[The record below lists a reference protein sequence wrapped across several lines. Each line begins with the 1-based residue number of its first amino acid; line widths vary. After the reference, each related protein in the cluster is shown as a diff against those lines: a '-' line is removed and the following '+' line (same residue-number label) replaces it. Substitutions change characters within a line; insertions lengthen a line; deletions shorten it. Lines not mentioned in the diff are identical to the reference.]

1 MKFIGAHVSIAK
13 GVQNAPINAAK
24 IGANAFAMFTR
35 NQRQWNAKP
44 YTDKSVEEFK
54 QNVRNF
60 GFDTKHI
67 LPHASYLINLCSPDK
82 NKLYLSREAFID
94 EIKRVEQL
102 GLKFL
107 NVHPGA
113 HLNRISISE
122 CIDLMVESIEIALE
136 ASKNVTVVL
145 EITAGEGTVYGY
157 RFEQLASIIDK
168 VKDKSRIGVC
178 LDTCHMFAAG
188 YNIRNYDSYR
198 NTMNE
203 FDKIIGTNYLKGMH
217 LNDSKH
223 PLGSRKDRHE
233 SIGKG
238 FIGLDAFKFIMKDPR
253 TDNIPLILET
263 PKNEIWKEE
272 IELLRKFLVHRQL

>member
-13 GVQNAPINAAK
+13 GVQNAPINAAEIK
-24 IGANAFAMFTR
+24 ANAFAMFTK

-44 YTDKSVEEFK
+44 YTEKNIQEFK
-54 QNVRNF
+54 QNIKNL
-60 GFDTKHI
+60 GFDPEYI
-67 LPHASYLINLCSPDK
+67 LPHASYLINLCSPDR
-82 NKLYLSREAFID
+82 NKLELSRKALVD
-94 EIKRVEQL
+94 EIRRVEQL

-113 HLNRISISE
+113 HLNRITIPE
-122 CIDLMVESIEIALE
+122 CINLMAESIEIALD
-136 ASKNVTVVL
+136 SSRDITMVL

-157 RFEQLASIIDK
+157 RFEQLALVIDK
-168 VKDKSRIGVC
+168 IKDKKRIGVC
-178 LDTCHMFAAG
+178 LDTCHMFASG
-188 YNIRNYDSYR
+188 YDIRNSNSYEKV
-198 NTMNE
+198 MEE
-203 FDKIIGTNYLKGMH
+203 FDKIIDISYLKGMH

-238 FIGLDAFKFIMKDPR
+238 FIGLDAFKCIIKDKR

-263 PKNEIWKEE
+263 PNRSLWKDE
-272 IELLRKFLVHRQL
+272 IEILRSFIHT

>member
-24 IGANAFAMFTR
+24 IRAKAFAMFTK

-44 YTDKSVEEFK
+44 YTDKNIEEFK
-54 QNVRNF
+54 QNIKNL
-60 GFDTKHI
+60 GFDPEYI

-82 NKLYLSREAFID
+82 NKLELSRKTFVE

-113 HLNRISISE
+113 HLNRITIPK
-122 CIDLMVESIEIALE
+122 CINLMSKSIEIALKN
-136 ASKNVTVVL
+136 SKNVTVVL

-157 RFEQLASIIDK
+157 RFEHLASIINK
-168 VKDKSRIGVC
+168 VKDKNRIGVC

-188 YNIRNYDSYR
+188 YDIRDSNSYAKA
-198 NTMNE
+198 MDE
-203 FDKIIGTNYLKGMH
+203 FDKIIGVSYLKGMH

-238 FIGLDAFKFIMKDPR
+238 FIGLEAFKCIVQDKR

-263 PKNEIWKEE
+263 PNNSIWKQE
-272 IELLRKFLVHRQL
+272 IELLYSFETL

>member
-24 IGANAFAMFTR
+24 IGAKAFAMFTR

-44 YTDKSVEEFK
+44 YTDKNIEEFR
-54 QNVRNF
+54 QNVKNL

-67 LPHASYLINLCSPDK
+67 LPHASYLINLCSPHKDK
-82 NKLYLSREAFID
+82 LELSRKAFVD
-94 EIKRVEQL
+94 EVKRVEQL

-113 HLNRISISE
+113 HLNKITVQE
-122 CIDLMVESIEIALE
+122 CINIMAESIEIALE
-136 ASKNVTVVL
+136 NSKNVTVVL

-157 RFEQLASIIDK
+157 NFEHLASIIDK
-168 VKDKSRIGVC
+168 VKNKDRIGVC

-188 YNIRNYDSYR
+188 YDIRDSGSYTK
-198 NTMNE
+198 TMNE
-203 FDKIIGTNYLKGMH
+203 FDKIIGETYLKGMH

-238 FIGLDAFKFIMKDPR
+238 FIGLEAFKCIVQDKR

-263 PKNEIWKEE
+263 PNNSIWKQE
-272 IELLRKFLVHRQL
+272 IGLLCSFETL

>member
-24 IGANAFAMFTR
+24 IKANAFAMFTR

-44 YTDKSVEEFK
+44 YTERNIQEFK
-54 QNVRNF
+54 QNIKNL
-60 GFDTKHI
+60 GFDPEYI
-67 LPHASYLINLCSPDK
+67 LPHASYLINLCSPDR
-82 NKLYLSREAFID
+82 NKLELSRKAFVD
-94 EIKRVEQL
+94 EVKRVEQL

-113 HLNRISISE
+113 HLNRITIPE
-122 CIDLMVESIEIALE
+122 CINLMTESIEIALD
-136 ASKNVTVVL
+136 SSRDITVVL

-168 VKDKSRIGVC
+168 IKDKKRIGVC

-188 YNIRNYDSYR
+188 YDIRSSNSYEK
-198 NTMNE
+198 TMEE
-203 FDKIIGTNYLKGMH
+203 FDKIIGIGYLKGMH

-238 FIGLDAFKFIMKDPR
+238 FIGLEAFKCIVQDKR

-263 PKNEIWKEE
+263 PNKAIWKQE
-272 IELLRKFLVHRQL
+272 IELLRSFIHT

>member
-24 IGANAFAMFTR
+24 INASAFAMFTK

-44 YTDKSVEEFK
+44 YTNENIDKFK
-54 QNVRNF
+54 QNVKNL
-60 GFDTKHI
+60 GFDAKYI

-82 NKLYLSREAFID
+82 DKFELSRKTFVD
-94 EIKRVEQL
+94 EVKRVEQL

-113 HLNRISISE
+113 HLNKITIQE
-122 CIDLMVESIEIALE
+122 CINLMAENIEMALE
-136 ASKNVTVVL
+136 NSKSVTVVL
-145 EITAGEGTVYGY
+145 EITAGEGTVFGY
-157 RFEQLASIIDK
+157 RFEQLALIIEK
-168 VKDKSRIGVC
+168 IKNKNRIGVC

-188 YNIRNYDSYR
+188 YDIRDSYSYAK
-198 NTMNE
+198 TMDE
-203 FDKIIGTNYLKGMH
+203 FEKIISSSYLKGIH

-238 FIGLDAFKFIMKDPR
+238 FIGLEAFKCIIQDKR
-253 TDNIPLILET
+253 TDGIPMILET
-263 PKNEIWKEE
+263 PNRKIWKQE
-272 IELLRKFLVHRQL
+272 IELLRSFVRS